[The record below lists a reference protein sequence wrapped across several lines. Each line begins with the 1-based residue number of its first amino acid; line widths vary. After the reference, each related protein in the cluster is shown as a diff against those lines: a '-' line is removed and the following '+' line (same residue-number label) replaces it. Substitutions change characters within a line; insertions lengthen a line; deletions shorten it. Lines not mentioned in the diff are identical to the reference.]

1 MLPKWFTPLTITI
14 VAGLSIWLLSREAPK
29 QAQLI
34 SINNSIPDTFMEN
47 LSTYNLDKKG
57 MLRHELKATQM
68 THYPLDDHSD
78 FKSPELILYHSG
90 KKLWSISAEKGT
102 TKKDIEE
109 IILQGEVNIYRLDK
123 STGEPNLTINT
134 AEILIRPDEAYLETD
149 KTISITSGKQRIQSV
164 GIRANL
170 DEGTVELLSHV
181 RGVYAL

>member
-1 MLPKWFTPLTITI
+1 MLPKWFTPLTVAI

-29 QAQLI
+29 QQQLI
-34 SINNSIPDTFMEN
+34 TINKSIPDTFMEN

-57 MLRHELKATQM
+57 ILRHELKADYM
-68 THYPLDDHSD
+68 AHYPFDDHSD

-90 KKLWSISAEKGT
+90 KKHWSISADKGT
-102 TKKDIEE
+102 TKKDIDE
-109 IILQGEVNIYRLDK
+109 IILQGKVNIYRLDK
-123 STGEPNLTINT
+123 TTGKPDLTINT
-134 AEILIRPDEAYLETD
+134 AEVLIRPDEAYLETD

-170 DEGTVELLSHV
+170 DAGTVELLSHV